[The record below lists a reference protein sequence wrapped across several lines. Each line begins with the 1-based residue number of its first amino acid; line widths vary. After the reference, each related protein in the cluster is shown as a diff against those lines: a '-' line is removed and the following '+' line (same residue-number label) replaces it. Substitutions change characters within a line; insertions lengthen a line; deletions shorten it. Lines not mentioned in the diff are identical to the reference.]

1 MYIDLK
7 LMARFITLF
16 FFTLF
21 LGALS
26 NPAMAQQQDTE
37 ASLLPEIDPQDIE
50 IRSQFQASFPGIR
63 RQPIL
68 GFDPTPR
75 VYQVDPNRMPF
86 METQEQVVANLPV
99 SELSRPEPPAY
110 NPLRYSEDIQAYGRL
125 GFGSYTSP
133 VANFWGVHRL
143 GENSYVGGSLDF
155 SSSDGHLD
163 NDPSS
168 FRFLDA
174 NAEYAAKLNQKTM
187 LRFDAGAQSDFHYLY
202 ALQNQTPAVTPDT
215 KDYLG
220 FHLNGTVDQFKNSVS
235 GWSAEA
241 GVRYFDVALQDE
253 SIPGDVNE
261 TVYKGSFAK
270 RWAGGNTNETFT
282 IKAGA
287 RSGAYGA
294 GSDQDGWTTLQGGVR
309 YQRLFNYITQI
320 TGEANI
326 FYASDVV
333 EDQVYFGPLLE
344 VEHSFSESLKLLG
357 RAEGKPFLGTVR
369 QHHEENRFITGD
381 NILRHSYL
389 IQVSAEANLEYFRG
403 STLSAGVQYS
413 NTTNYA
419 YYTQRNAIS
428 SSSYYQVNYED
439 ATNFKVHAGLTHQ
452 LLPERF
458 WVSGRVYAQ
467 NPKLD
472 GGDRIPFRETWGVN
486 SSVHISPINRI
497 TVEGWLDYIAKR
509 QTGVTDTELDGI
521 FLLGAQLDLEV
532 TDRFGA
538 FVKGVNLLGDE
549 YQLWE
554 GYSERP
560 LQIYG
565 GITVKL

>member
-1 MYIDLK
+1 MDIHLK
-7 LMARFITLF
+7 LMTRFITLC
-16 FFTLF
+16 FFTML
-21 LGALS
+21 LAALS
-26 NPAMAQQQDTE
+26 HQSLAQQQDTE

-50 IRSQFQASFPGIR
+50 IRSQFQARFPGIR

-99 SELSRPEPPAY
+99 SELSRPEPPHY
-110 NPLRYSEDIQAYGRL
+110 NPLRYADDIQAYSRL

-133 VANFWGVHRL
+133 VADFWGVQRL
-143 GENSYVGGSLDF
+143 NDKSYVGGSLDF

-168 FRFLDA
+168 FRFFDA
-174 NAEYAAKLNQKTM
+174 NAEYATKIDQKTM
-187 LRFDAGAQSDFHYLY
+187 LKFNGGGQSDFHHMYT
-202 ALQNQTPAVTPDT
+202 LQNQTPAVEPGS
-215 KDYLG
+215 KNYLG
-220 FHLNGTVDQFKNSVS
+220 IYLNGKVDQFKNSIS
-235 GWSAEA
+235 GWMAEA
-241 GVRYFDVALQDE
+241 GVRYFDVALQDDA
-253 SIPGDVNE
+253 IPGDVNE
-261 TVYKGSFAK
+261 TVYNGSFAK

-282 IKAGA
+282 IQAGA
-287 RSGAYGA
+287 RSGAYGT
-294 GSDQDGWTTLQGGVR
+294 GSSQDGWTTLQGGVR
-309 YQRLFNYITQI
+309 YQRLFNYNTQV

-326 FYASDVV
+326 YYATDVV

-344 VEHSFSESLKLLG
+344 VEHSFSEALKVLG
-357 RAEGKPFLGTVR
+357 RAEAKPYLETIR
-369 QHHEENRFITGD
+369 KHHEENRFITGA

-389 IQVSAEANLEYFRG
+389 IQVSGEANLEYFRG
-403 STLSAGVQYS
+403 STLNGGVRYS
-413 NTTNYA
+413 NTKNYA
-419 YYTQRNAIS
+419 YYTQRNAVS
-428 SSSYYQVNYED
+428 ASSYYQVNFEN
-439 ATNFKVHAGLTHQ
+439 ATNFKVYAGLTHQ

-458 WVSGRVYAQ
+458 WVSGRLYVQ
-467 NPKLD
+467 NPKLN
-472 GGDRIPFRETWGVN
+472 GGDRIPFQETWGVN
-486 SSVHISPINRI
+486 SSVHISPVNRI
-497 TVEGWLDYIAKR
+497 TVEGWLDYIGKR

-521 FLLGAQLDLEV
+521 FLLGAQLDLEI

-538 FVKGVNLLGDE
+538 YVRGVNLLDDN

-565 GITVKL
+565 GVTVKL